1 MCAVTINA
9 EVNIE
14 KNLQLGLF
22 SSMFKLFRVIA
33 LVSKF
38 VEDLKRKAKMRIKQA
53 VNKIK

>member
-1 MCAVTINA
+1 MRAVTINA

-22 SSMFKLFRVIA
+22 SSMFKLFRVTA
-33 LVSKF
+33 LASKF
-38 VEDLKRKAKMRIKQA
+38 VENLKRKAKMRIKQA

>member
-38 VEDLKRKAKMRIKQA
+38 VEDLKRKAKMRIKQV

>member
-1 MCAVTINA
+1 MCAVTING